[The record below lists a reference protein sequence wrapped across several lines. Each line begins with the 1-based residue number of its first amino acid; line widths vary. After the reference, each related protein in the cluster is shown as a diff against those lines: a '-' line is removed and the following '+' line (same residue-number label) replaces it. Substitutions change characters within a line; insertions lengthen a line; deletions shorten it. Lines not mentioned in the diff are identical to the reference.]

1 MTCPPLPEADALA
14 ERFAAIALAAAGPV
28 MEVYARGAHPRVK
41 SDRSPV
47 TDADERAEAVIL
59 EALARE
65 LAGVPVVS
73 EEAVAREGAPTVG
86 EDFVLVDP
94 LDGTREFLARNGE
107 FTVNIALVRAGAPVC
122 GVIFAPAMRRLWLA
136 GARAFAVD
144 CAAGGMLPARAVW
157 RGIVTRAP
165 DLSPVA
171 LVSRSHPDE
180 RTRAFLDDLGVGERR
195 AHGSSLKFG
204 LIAEGEA
211 DVYPR
216 FGPTM
221 AWDIAAGD
229 AIVRAA
235 GGIVLDEAGKP
246 MRYGPGNGF
255 RNGGFV
261 AWGRAPHVA

>member
-94 LDGTREFLARNGE
+94 LDRDARVFRPGAGREPER
-107 FTVNIALVRAGAPVC
+107 
-122 GVIFAPAMRRLWLA
+122 
-136 GARAFAVD
+136 
-144 CAAGGMLPARAVW
+144 
-157 RGIVTRAP
+157 
-165 DLSPVA
+165 
-171 LVSRSHPDE
+171 HP
-180 RTRAFLDDLGVGERR
+180 
-195 AHGSSLKFG
+195 
-204 LIAEGEA
+204 
-211 DVYPR
+211 
-216 FGPTM
+216 
-221 AWDIAAGD
+221 
-229 AIVRAA
+229 
-235 GGIVLDEAGKP
+235 
-246 MRYGPGNGF
+246 
-255 RNGGFV
+255 
-261 AWGRAPHVA
+261 